1 MNRFPM
7 DDFCQKRADSAR
19 RIAAEKE
26 KSYIEEENRE
36 RRLWMTMETGKKLK
50 KSMMSVAAKVI
61 RAEMKGEKSFPI
73 PPCTAFLHQPK
84 RPK

>member
-1 MNRFPM
+1 MNRLRM

-26 KSYIEEENRE
+26 KPYIEEEKRE
-36 RRLWMTMETGKKLK
+36 RRSSDDYGNRKKLK
-50 KSMMSVAAKVI
+50 NGVMSVAAKVI
-61 RAEMKGEKSFPI
+61 RAEMKEEKSFPI